1 MQIYYVLISVYII
14 YGIFDTKRKLP
25 EQDTFKLLIFS
36 LFALTLIAGLRYAIG
51 FDYFSYRSKYE
62 LFASLPVTQI
72 VVIYKEELLF
82 ALFCKALASLQIPYT
97 GFLLLTSFFLHGTA
111 MWFIRRYSKIPW
123 LSVYLYITLQFF
135 AYNMNLVRQAMA
147 VSCFL
152 LAFPYLY
159 KRRFWPYL
167 MIILCGSML
176 HLSVLITIPL
186 YFLLPIKATKKS
198 LGLLSVTA
206 LFLYFSCDLLISLIL
221 PLFPLKYSRY
231 SSNIFWRPVT
241 PEYLL
246 FPAIYLLLILLFR
259 KGLPAHDRLSSIY
272 LNSAI
277 YTLAFTSLIT
287 KHFIL
292 ERFAVYP
299 FILSILTIPELV
311 YGYPA
316 SVPKMKRTPVL
327 ILFLCFGLSYFL
339 FAASKGFHHV
349 YPYFSLLDRAK
360 SAF

>member
-1 MQIYYVLISVYII
+1 MQIYYVLISVCII
-14 YGIFDTKRKLP
+14 YGIFDTKRNLP
-25 EQDTFKLLIFS
+25 EQDSFKLLIFS
-36 LFALTLIAGLRYAIG
+36 FFALTLIAGFRYAIG
-51 FDYFSYRSKYE
+51 FDYFSYRTKYE
-62 LFASLPVTQI
+62 LFASLPLTQI
-72 VVIYKEELLF
+72 FAIYKGEILF
-82 ALFCKALASLQIPYT
+82 AFFCKALAFFKIPYT

-167 MIILCGSML
+167 MMILCGSMI

-186 YFLLPIKATKKS
+186 YFLLPLKATKKS
-198 LGLLSVTA
+198 LGILSVIA
-206 LFLYFSCDLLISLIL
+206 LFLYFSCDLLISLSL
-221 PLFPLKYSRY
+221 PLLPLKYSRY
-231 SSNIFWRPVT
+231 MSNVFWSPGT

-246 FPAIYLLLILLFR
+246 FPVIYLLLILLFR
-259 KGLPAHDRLSSIY
+259 KGLPAHDLLSSIY
-272 LNSAI
+272 VNSAF

-287 KHFIL
+287 RHFIL

-299 FILSILTIPELV
+299 FILSILAIPELV
-311 YGYPA
+311 YSFPG
-316 SVPKMKRTPVL
+316 SVPKMKRAPVL
-327 ILFLCFGLSYFL
+327 ILFLCFGLSYFI

-349 YPYFSLLDRAK
+349 YPYFSLLDRART
-360 SAF
+360 SF